1 MKTKWMFLVLLALLT
16 ACGPLFAPSLDQRA
30 AGIAGATTSDGV
42 EGDAMAQT
50 ESFAGSS
57 PAPEFPTGLDWLNT
71 DQPLTLESLQ
81 GKIVLLDF
89 WTYGCINCIHII
101 PDLKQLEAEFPDEL
115 VVIGVHSA
123 KFDNEGDT
131 ENIRQIIQRYDIEHP
146 VINDSDFIVW
156 QQWSAR
162 AWPTLALID
171 PAGNIVG
178 VHSGEG
184 VYPLFQPV
192 IAALVNEFDA
202 MGQLDRTPITFDLE
216 REGEPEGFLSYP
228 GKVLVDEDGGR
239 LFIADTNNNRIVVAD
254 LESGNVLASIGS
266 GRYAYLDGTYDTASF
281 AYPQGMALSPDG
293 ERLYVADVDNH
304 AIRVVDLAAETVDT
318 LAGTGE
324 QSRTYPPSRGSAP
337 DVDLNSPWDLL
348 LDGNQLYIAM
358 AGSHQLWVMDLD
370 SGEVQ
375 PLSGSGREG
384 TGDGASTYAELA
396 QPSGLALTPDGR
408 LFFADSEG
416 SSIRWS
422 DLNAG
427 GLVETAVGS
436 GRSLFDFGDI
446 DGVGTEAR
454 LQHPLGIVY
463 LDGQLYVADTY
474 NHKIK
479 RLDPDSL
486 TISTIAGGEAGERD
500 GSDPLFYEPGGLD
513 ASGSLLY
520 IADTNNH
527 AIRILDLQSGNVITF
542 ELSGELAVPPRPD
555 ALPAQIV
562 FDTMVLAP
570 GQGNI
575 TFTINLPAGFKIN
588 DLAPS
593 SLSWTLDSRLFSGD
607 VPAESINLAPDTTFP
622 IQLEGTFTEGS
633 GNIVVDLLLYSC
645 EEGEESLCYVD
656 NVQLVTPVV
665 VQDGGSETLSID
677 YTVNVNE

>member
-1 MKTKWMFLVLLALLT
+1 MKKTWILLILLALLT

-30 AGIAGATTSDGV
+30 QSITDTDEPDQA
-42 EGDAMAQT
+42 EGDPMTPVQ
-50 ESFAGSS
+50 SFAGTT

-71 DQPLTLESLQ
+71 DQPLTLEALQ
-81 GKIVLLDF
+81 GKIVLIDF

-123 KFDNEGDT
+123 KFENEGDT
-131 ENIRQIIQRYDIEHP
+131 ENIREIIQRYDIEHP
-146 VINDSDFIVW
+146 VINDADFIVW
-156 QQWSAR
+156 QQWAAR

-184 VYPLFQPV
+184 VYELFQPV
-192 IAALVNEFDA
+192 IAALVDEFEA
-202 MGQLDRTPITFDLE
+202 LGQLDRTPVTYDLE
-216 REGEPEGFLSYP
+216 REGEPEGYLSYP

-254 LESGNVLASIGS
+254 LATGEVLASIGS
-266 GRYAYLDGTYDTASF
+266 GRYAYLDGGYEQVSF
-281 AYPQGMALSPDG
+281 AYPQGMALSLDG
-293 ERLYVADVDNH
+293 STLYVADVDNH
-304 AIRVVDLAAETVDT
+304 AIRIIDLLNETVDT

-324 QSRTYPPSRGSAP
+324 QSDTYPPSRGTAP
-337 DVDLNSPWDLL
+337 DVALNSPWDLL
-348 LDGNQLYIAM
+348 LDGDQLYIAM
-358 AGSHQLWVMDLD
+358 AGSHQLWVMDLA
-370 SGEVQ
+370 SSEVG

-384 TGDGASTYAELA
+384 TADGAATYAELA

-427 GLVETAVGS
+427 GRVDTAVGS

-446 DGVGTEAR
+446 DGVGTSAR
-454 LQHPLGIVY
+454 LQHALGVVY

-479 RLDPDSL
+479 RLDPRSL
-486 TISTIAGGEAGERD
+486 TITTIAGGEAGMRD
-500 GSDPLFYEPGGLD
+500 GADPLFYEPGGLD
-513 ASGSLLY
+513 ASGNLLY

-527 AIRILDLQSGNVITF
+527 RIRILNLETGETTTF
-542 ELSGELAVPPRPD
+542 ELTGELAIPPRPD
-555 ALPAQIV
+555 ALPEQVILE
-562 FDTMVLAP
+562 TTVLAA
-570 GQGNI
+570 GSGSIQFDI
-575 TFTINLPAGFKIN
+575 VLPQQFKIN

-593 SLSWTLDSRLFSGD
+593 SLTWSVDSTIFAGD
-607 VPAESINLAPDTTFP
+607 VPTDSVTLSPETTLP
-622 IQLEGTFTEGS
+622 VVIEGNFLPGN
-633 GNIVVDLLLYSC
+633 GNIIIDLLLYTC

-656 NVQLVTPVV
+656 NLEIVAPVDV
-665 VQDGGSETLSID
+665 ADDGDSTLFIQH
-677 YTVNVNE
+677 TVDVD